1 MSSDWTYHF
10 SHTWKKKKKAVFGIL
25 IGGIIFFTC
34 ENHRSLI
41 WLGRI
46 HLCMKMYDIGFWWVF
61 LSISMIN
68 ICYSLVGRSVLGET
82 VPEVL
87 STALGLWPRAVLR
100 PRAQFLPIQTD
111 LGRWKTFLFFSYW
124 DLKVSGKFYF
134 SLQPMCVEKGHV
146 RVDVMHTIDCKPKQN
161 ITTWYLT
168 CNLYNLS
175 QLSSL

>member
-10 SHTWKKKKKAVFGIL
+10 SHTWKNLKKTLFTIL

-46 HLCMKMYDIGFWWVF
+46 HLCMKKYDIGFWWVF
-61 LSISMIN
+61 LSMYIIN
-68 ICYSLVGRSVLGET
+68 ICYSLARRSVLGET

-100 PRAQFLPIQTD
+100 PRAKFLPIQTD

-124 DLKVSGKFYF
+124 DLKVSGKCYF
-134 SLQPMCVEKGHV
+134 SLQPMCVEEGHV
-146 RVDVMHTIDCKPKQN
+146 RVDVIQIARSIANPNKTLQHDF
-161 ITTWYLT
+161 
-168 CNLYNLS
+168 
-175 QLSSL
+175 